1 MRRALVVVVSLIAAL
16 ACSTLQVSYDY
27 DRSADFSKFKTWSL
41 KDDGSIS
48 NPLLLRRLENAVND
62 QMTKR
67 GLTRNNDNPDIWV
80 AAHTRMSSQ
89 TQIQTF
95 DSGWGYGWG
104 WRGGYGGGGMST
116 STVQQIPVGTLIVDI
131 VDAQRK
137 ELAWRGTATDTLS
150 PTSTPEEKDQKL
162 QEAVSK
168 MFANFPPP
176 SAR

>member
-1 MRRALVVVVSLIAAL
+1 MKRVLVTAMSVLAAI

-27 DRSADFSKFKTWSL
+27 DRTADFSKFKTWSL

-48 NPLLLRRLENAVND
+48 NPLILRRFENAVND
-62 QMTKR
+62 EMTRR
-67 GLTRNNDNPDIWV
+67 GITRNNDNPDIWV
-80 AAHTRMSSQ
+80 AAHTRMSTQ

-137 ELAWRGTATDTLS
+137 ELVWRGTATDTLS
-150 PTSTPEEKDQKL
+150 PTSSPEEKDKKL
-162 QEAVSK
+162 SEAISK